1 MWWAASDVAVGSK
14 RDAVVHGGAS
24 PTGRRREWWATGRE
38 GGEVGWGAGT
48 RVAGWGVGQGG
59 GPHLRPGSSSGKS
72 GGGGRGERNAGSLT
86 TKGGGGL
93 CHHHYRRGWPGSQVR
108 PVFTSRRRP
117 ERSCVLALAALRAF
131 HKTCSTL
138 CVPSDTHGLEEH
150 PGMCSPAESA
160 HSNRQDVCTARSA
173 HPNGHGFNPDHLEQ
187 EHVTLCYEYTCMYVA
202 LGKRR
207 HRHSGG
213 GRRGS
218 RPVNK

>member
-1 MWWAASDVAVGSK
+1 M
-14 RDAVVHGGAS
+14 
-24 PTGRRREWWATGRE
+24 GRRDEGSRLGSWAGRRAAPTTREQQRQEW
-38 GGEVGWGAGT
+38 
-48 RVAGWGVGQGG
+48 
-59 GPHLRPGSSSGKS
+59 
-72 GGGGRGERNAGSLT
+72 GGGRGERNAGSLT